1 MRYDD
6 SDQHAEYARTKNL
19 ESYDIEQKLK
29 ENKNIVLD
37 NIIDQL
43 YNQLV
48 IIDDEIYEMKMET
61 IKEPDKTDMK
71 IDLIRTYNRIQ
82 KAINVLKGEE

>member
-1 MRYDD
+1 M
-6 SDQHAEYARTKNL
+6 
-19 ESYDIEQKLK
+19 I
-29 ENKNIVLD
+29 ILD